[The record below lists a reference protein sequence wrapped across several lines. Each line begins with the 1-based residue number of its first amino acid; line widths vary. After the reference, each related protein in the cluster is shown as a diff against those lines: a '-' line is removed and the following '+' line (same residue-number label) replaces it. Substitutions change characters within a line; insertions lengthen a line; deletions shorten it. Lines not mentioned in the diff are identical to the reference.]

1 LSSACR
7 PPAAAAPRPTCPPS
21 FGWRCR
27 LCPATP
33 GLRPG
38 PGRLPAGRGIRR
50 ARSLCSVLPLEA
62 LLASSASRPTC
73 VYCRNEPPES
83 RCTSSTTVPL
93 WAAVPDVFLDS
104 GRGRGCTATS
114 SKAAG
119 DSTRLPTLLFLHG
132 NAGNIGHRLPN
143 AALLF
148 HQCRVNLFLLE
159 YRGYGISTGAP
170 SETGLYAD
178 AAAAL
183 QHLSRR
189 SDIDPQRVLLFG
201 RSLGG
206 AWAIELA
213 APAGDRRPAQ
223 RAWCWRNTFTSLPE
237 AASVLFRL
245 PLLSSLPG
253 LVMTNRFNSRAKM
266 PSVRVP
272 TLFISGLRDT
282 LIPPAMSACL
292 HSLCGSGVRRLETFE
307 SGEHNTT
314 WQCAGYFQRL
324 AGFLHFASE
333 MAPQREDWH
342 AGQHSEDEED
352 QSAGAAA
359 AAASATS
366 AAGELPPEP
375 PQMTFR
381 QLLCCGLCTSGLPT
395 GHLQL
400 GASAAT
406 RSHMSSFS
414 CLLGR
419 SSSSCSMLAPRT
431 SFLRIIVLLK
441 LGMRPAQRPR
451 HGDPFLRI
459 EGQQAVQQV
468 QGADRLSI
476 GGTAAA
482 RSACP

>member
-1 LSSACR
+1 MRLSSACR
-7 PPAAAAPRPTCPPS
+7 PAC
-21 FGWRCR
+21 C
-27 LCPATP
+27 CC
-33 GLRPG
+33 GLG
-38 PGRLPAGRGIRR
+38 RR
-50 ARSLCSVLPLEA
+50 ARHRLAGGADFVRRHLAFALAPAACLLAVESGGLVAFAVLLLGALLGLLSLEA
-62 LLASSASRPTC
+62 YLVLRRP
-73 VYCRNEPPES
+73 P
-83 RCTSSTTVPL
+83 VPL
-93 WAAVPDVFLDS
+93 WAAVPDGFS
-104 GRGRGCTATS
+104 GQRAGARLHCYFI
-114 SKAAG
+114 KQPG

-206 AWAIELA
+206 AVAIELA
-213 APAGDRRPAQ
+213 ARPETA
-223 RAWCWRNTFTSLPE
+223 ALLSGLVLENTFTSLPE

-366 AAGELPPEP
+366 AAG
-375 PQMTFR
+375 
-381 QLLCCGLCTSGLPT
+381 
-395 GHLQL
+395 
-400 GASAAT
+400 GASA
-406 RSHMSSFS
+406 
-414 CLLGR
+414 
-419 SSSSCSMLAPRT
+419 
-431 SFLRIIVLLK
+431 
-441 LGMRPAQRPR
+441 
-451 HGDPFLRI
+451 
-459 EGQQAVQQV
+459 
-468 QGADRLSI
+468 
-476 GGTAAA
+476 GTAADDI
-482 RSACP
+482 PTITVL

>member
-1 LSSACR
+1 PLAASPDRARRYSNSSSSSSGSNSSTRAALLPSRLQTREPPQPAAAAAASATAQSAAPSLTESAEIPEEAGHSSAAVTEPPAADMRLSSACR
-7 PPAAAAPRPTCPPS
+7 PAC
-21 FGWRCR
+21 C
-27 LCPATP
+27 CC
-33 GLRPG
+33 GLG
-38 PGRLPAGRGIRR
+38 RR
-50 ARSLCSVLPLEA
+50 ARHRLAGGADFVRRHLAFALAPAACLLAVESGGLVAFAVLLLGALLGLLSLEA
-62 LLASSASRPTC
+62 YL

-83 RCTSSTTVPL
+83 RYFVDHPSRYGLPSQT
-93 WAAVPDVFLDS
+93 VFLDS
-104 GRGRGCTATS
+104 GRGARLHCYFI
-114 SKAAG
+114 KQPG

-206 AWAIELA
+206 AVAIELA
-213 APAGDRRPAQ
+213 ARPETA
-223 RAWCWRNTFTSLPE
+223 ALLSGLVLENTFTSLPE

-366 AAGELPPEP
+366 AAG
-375 PQMTFR
+375 
-381 QLLCCGLCTSGLPT
+381 
-395 GHLQL
+395 
-400 GASAAT
+400 GASA
-406 RSHMSSFS
+406 
-414 CLLGR
+414 
-419 SSSSCSMLAPRT
+419 
-431 SFLRIIVLLK
+431 
-441 LGMRPAQRPR
+441 
-451 HGDPFLRI
+451 
-459 EGQQAVQQV
+459 
-468 QGADRLSI
+468 
-476 GGTAAA
+476 GTAADDI
-482 RSACP
+482 PTITVL